1 MRSIMDNISQPL
13 QETVGSLTS
22 SFSKKERYQ
31 RSFFLTAVRLFNC
44 YITTVCSTFYYYS
57 IPALYYLFH
66 IYFYCCCFFSY
77 LFFCGSGAA
86 VLSEFPRCWINKVY
100 QIKWKTHQG
109 HSMKPSWR
117 SNKDTDGTSCA
128 DCILKWFMSFESQES
143 QLSKDMTCL
152 QWNTKWVK
160 RKNAVFNLL
169 QNALLA

>member
-1 MRSIMDNISQPL
+1 MRSTERDRKRLNKPVKRASSILRCPLDIIEEVGERRVLAKMRSIMDNISQPL

-100 QIKWKTHQG
+100 QIKWKTH
-109 HSMKPSWR
+109 
-117 SNKDTDGTSCA
+117 
-128 DCILKWFMSFESQES
+128 
-143 QLSKDMTCL
+143 
-152 QWNTKWVK
+152 
-160 RKNAVFNLL
+160 
-169 QNALLA
+169 